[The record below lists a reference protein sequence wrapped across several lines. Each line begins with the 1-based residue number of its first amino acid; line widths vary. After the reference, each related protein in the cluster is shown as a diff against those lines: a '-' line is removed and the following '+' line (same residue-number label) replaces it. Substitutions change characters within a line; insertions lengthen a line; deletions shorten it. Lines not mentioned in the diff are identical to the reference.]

1 MNINEI
7 VVPTGKIL
15 ITLYNVITK
24 KYNQDLVDNM
34 FLTAGKN
41 ALAASISGTTSD
53 NKGIITY
60 CSLGTDTTAPA
71 LGQTG
76 LLAEIG
82 RKAVSVRSS
91 SGNVA
96 TFQTFFTPS
105 ECNGTLREAGLY
117 GDDASASLGTGTLF
131 CRAAINR
138 TKTSSDT
145 LSLSWSITIS

>member
-15 ITLYNVITK
+15 ITLYNTITK
-24 KYNQDLVDNM
+24 KYDQDLVDNM
-34 FLTAGKN
+34 FVTAGKN

-60 CSLGTDTTAPA
+60 CALGTSSVAPA
-71 LGQTG
+71 LSDTG
-76 LLAEIG
+76 LLAEVG
-82 RKAVSVRSS
+82 RKLVSVRSF

-105 ECNGTLREAGLY
+105 EGNGTLREAGLY
-117 GDDASASLGTGTLF
+117 GDDASGSAGTGTLF

-145 LSLSWSITIS
+145 LSLSWSITIG